1 MDNTPRYWY
10 GAKRFFFGCRL
21 PLTWEGW
28 LVDAV
33 WMATFIAI
41 SPLLRADSQHPL
53 QGFGLF
59 LGLIAV
65 FMAIRSWKGE
75 PQRWDD

>member
-10 GAKRFFFGCRL
+10 GAKRYPFGCRL
-21 PLTWEGW
+21 AQTWEGW
-28 LVDAV
+28 LLDAV
-33 WMATFIAI
+33 WFVANLSI

-53 QGFGLF
+53 
-59 LGLIAV
+59 LGLGLLFGMITV

>member
-10 GAKRFFFGCRL
+10 GAKRYPFGCRL

-33 WMATFIAI
+33 WFATFLGI
-41 SPLLRADSQHPL
+41 SPFVNERSHPFQSL
-53 QGFGLF
+53 GLVFGLPAI
-59 LGLIAV
+59 LL
-65 FMAIRSWKGE
+65 AIRHWKGE
-75 PQRWDD
+75 PQRSDD

>member
-1 MDNTPRYWY
+1 
-10 GAKRFFFGCRL
+10 
-21 PLTWEGW
+21 

-33 WMATFIAI
+33 WIATLIGI

-53 QGFGLF
+53 QGLGLYF
-59 LGLIAV
+59 GLIAV